1 MEYLQRVIIAETAK
15 LIDIN
20 EEKNKKQKLLLC
32 TIKAIKT

>member
-20 EEKNKKQKLLLC
+20 EKKTKKKRYCCVQ
-32 TIKAIKT
+32 

>member
-20 EEKNKKQKLLLC
+20 EKKNKQKNF
-32 TIKAIKT
+32 IVVYNKSN

>member
-20 EEKNKKQKLLLC
+20 ENKTKKNFIVVYNKSN
-32 TIKAIKT
+32 

>member
-20 EEKNKKQKLLLC
+20 EKKTKKNFIVVYNKSN
-32 TIKAIKT
+32 

>member
-20 EEKNKKQKLLLC
+20 EKKTKKKLYC
-32 TIKAIKT
+32 YVQ

>member
-20 EEKNKKQKLLLC
+20 EEKKQK
-32 TIKAIKT
+32 TKIIVVYNKSN